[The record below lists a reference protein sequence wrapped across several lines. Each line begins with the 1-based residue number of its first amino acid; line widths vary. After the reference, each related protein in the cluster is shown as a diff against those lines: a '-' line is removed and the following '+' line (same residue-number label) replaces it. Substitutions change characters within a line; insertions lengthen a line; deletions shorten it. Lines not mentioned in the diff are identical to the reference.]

1 MAGILHKIGHIIR
14 ETGQALDRVGC
25 RLQGNNA
32 FLEEGEGA
40 RIHEGHLNGRLCSTC
55 IAPSK

>member
-1 MAGILHKIGHIIR
+1 
-14 ETGQALDRVGC
+14 VGC